1 MKKIISI
8 NVATVSDL
16 FIEQSGQRHQIKTGI
31 YKQPV
36 IGLVHV
42 GRLGLSGDEQAD
54 QSVHGGLDKAVY
66 AYPFEHYGFWTAQR
80 AASLKR
86 LPEALPLL
94 PGALGE
100 NLTVEGI
107 LESDV
112 WIGDRLHIGSVLL
125 QVTEP
130 RHPCF
135 KLNGKLGFSHAAKMM
150 IQSGFSGFYLRV
162 VETGAIQAGDANT
175 LLPGPREVSLR
186 WLNESRR
193 KGRQSDLF

>member
-1 MKKIISI
+1 MILQSI
-8 NVATVSDL
+8 NVARVGPL
-16 FIEQSGQRHQIKTGI
+16 FVEQSGQQHQVMTGI
-31 YKQPV
+31 HKQSV
-36 IGLVHV
+36 SGAVAV
-42 GRLGLSGDEQAD
+42 GPLGLAGDEQAD

-66 AYPFEHYGFWTAQR
+66 AYPAEHYAFWADQR
-80 AASLKR
+80 AASLGQAR
-86 LPEALPLL
+86 QAQALR

-100 NLTVEGI
+100 NLTTQGI
-107 LESDV
+107 LESDL
-112 WIGDRLHIGSVLL
+112 WIGDQLQIGTVVL

-135 KLNGKLGFSHAAKMM
+135 KLNGALGFSHAAKVM

-162 VETGAIQAGDANT
+162 QTTGFLCAGDAIR
-175 LLPGPREVSLR
+175 LIPGPREVSLR

>member
-1 MKKIISI
+1 MKKIIST
-8 NVATVSDL
+8 NLATIGDL

-31 YKQPV
+31 HKLPV
-36 IGLVHV
+36 TGPVRV
-42 GRLGLSGDEQAD
+42 NRLGLDGDEQAD

-80 AASLKR
+80 AASLKQAA
-86 LPEALPLL
+86 EDLPLA

-100 NLTVEGI
+100 NLTVQGI

-112 WIGDRLHIGSVLL
+112 WIGDRLQAGSVLL

-162 VETGAIQAGDANT
+162 VETGILHAGDVIT
-175 LLPGPREVSLR
+175 LLPGPREVSLS